1 MEDTQSFRLV
11 GTTEIVRIPIQRVDG
26 QAAVNWE
33 SIEKVFP
40 EIKCVQ
46 NGGVT

>member
-1 MEDTQSFRLV
+1 MFRLIE
-11 GTTEIVRIPIQRVDG
+11 TTEIVRIPIQHVDG
-26 QAAVNWE
+26 QAVVYWE

-40 EIKCVQ
+40 EVKCVK